1 MGAYHNSSGEYMRCA
16 YTTLVLSLTVIEVLA
31 VLCVFTQP
39 AYAYIDPGSGLFA
52 LQTISTTILGIVFLI
67 RRKVRRLIGARDF
80 ASKSEK
86 VTKQ

>member
-1 MGAYHNSSGEYMRCA
+1 MRCA